1 MVHGSGLVQLSA
13 HFHEKKKLQNRTL
26 FYGNSVELQ
35 LLYMLLKPAFELVSW
50 SGMVGWDL
58 GGIIEQTLMTH
69 EAMTQPD
76 GMTIQP
82 LNQTC

>member
-50 SGMVGWDL
+50 SGNRTDINDPWPNR
-58 GGIIEQTLMTH
+58 T
-69 EAMTQPD
+69 A
-76 GMTIQP
+76 
-82 LNQTC
+82 